1 MQLAH
6 DSRALIP
13 TSLLV
18 TPIERGLV
26 GFETNFYFLAKPW
39 AETEAGG
46 EADEDQLAPRAPM
59 TPPQTHDDTL
69 DTSVK
74 ENGSSW

>member
-1 MQLAH
+1 M
-6 DSRALIP
+6 
-13 TSLLV
+13 
-18 TPIERGLV
+18 
-26 GFETNFYFLAKPW
+26 GFETNFNFLARPW

-46 EADEDQLAPRAPM
+46 EADEDQLAPPL

-69 DTSVK
+69 DTSVN